1 MTSACLSGI
10 FEQLTMVLM
19 ASEQRQSTTVF
30 FDLIIVDDIIWTV
43 CYSKLHDA

>member
-1 MTSACLSGI
+1 
-10 FEQLTMVLM
+10 MVLM